1 MNNNK
6 TTRMTIAQHTVA
18 CVENGFYTNPN
29 GIRLQIGAAV
39 RLSIERTRTYSSE
52 ELEAIVERYVAPES
66 TPCTLSVVR
75 ASSFEASAALAHAGK
90 KVLCLN
96 FASAKNPG
104 GGFLG
109 GAQAQ
114 EEALSRS
121 SALYFCLKDQDKYY
135 KTNRSCGTTL
145 YTDTM
150 IHSPLVPFFKD
161 DDGNPLEEPV
171 DISVITAPAV
181 NLGAIKINE
190 HSKLNLIGPVMLRRT
205 EKLLVLCAH
214 LGYKNLVLGAWG
226 CGVFRNDPKDVAAY
240 FDQFLGKNGKYAT
253 AFESVTFAI
262 LAGEK
267 GSENLTAF
275 EERFK
280 N

>member
-1 MNNNK
+1 MA
-6 TTRMTIAQHTVA
+6 IAQHTVD
-18 CVENGFYTNPN
+18 CVEKGFYTNPD

-39 RLSIERTRTYSSE
+39 RSSIEKTRTYSSE
-52 ELEAIVERYVAPES
+52 DLDGIVDLYIPAEGK
-66 TPCTLSVVR
+66 PCTFSVVR
-75 ASSFEASAALAHAGK
+75 ASSFEASAELTKSGK

-121 SALYFCLKDQDKYY
+121 SALYFCLKDQDAYY

-150 IHSPLVPFFKD
+150 IYSPLVPFFKD
-161 DDGNPLEEPV
+161 DNGNPLADTI
-171 DISVITAPAV
+171 DISIVTAPAV
-181 NLGAIKINE
+181 NLGAMKINE
-190 HSKLNLIGPVMLRRT
+190 SSRLNLIGPAMLRRT
-205 EKLLVLCAH
+205 EKLLALCAH
-214 LGYKNLVLGAWG
+214 LGYKDLVLGAWG
-226 CGVFRNDPKDVAAY
+226 CGVFRNDPKDVAGY
-240 FDQFLGKNGKYAT
+240 FHRFLGEGGKYAT

-262 LAGEK
+262 LAGEQ
-267 GSENLTAF
+267 GSENLRAF
-275 EERFK
+275 EERFGG
-280 N
+280 